1 MSFDNDMVAKTRFVV
16 PKVDRNDSLLG
27 EGIPATLQEA
37 ALRELVN
44 AHVVTGFLARGNCGG
59 FVLEALFGD
68 RPGHAA
74 VLGNTRRG
82 PRVFASLETVST
94 LVQRFGFD
102 RFTVD
107 VTGYVR
113 GRVRAARPDRSV
125 AMKAVKMPKRPPSVK
140 KS

>member
-1 MSFDNDMVAKTRFVV
+1 M
-16 PKVDRNDSLLG
+16 PIVDRSDSLLG
-27 EGIPATLQEA
+27 EGVPATLQEA

-44 AHVVTGFLARGNCGG
+44 ARVVTGFLARGNRGG

-82 PRVFASLETVST
+82 PRVFASLETVAT

-102 RFTVD
+102 GFTVD
-107 VTGYVR
+107 VAGYVR

-125 AMKAVKMPKRPPSVK
+125 AMKSVKVAKRPPTGK
-140 KS
+140 TGKA